1 MFVVIFPERI
11 PDIPPVYARTERAP
25 IFIDPF
31 DLTSTFRLNTF
42 LTHCWEGA
50 AHASKP
56 DL

>member
-42 LTHCWEGA
+42 LTHC
-50 AHASKP
+50 
-56 DL
+56 